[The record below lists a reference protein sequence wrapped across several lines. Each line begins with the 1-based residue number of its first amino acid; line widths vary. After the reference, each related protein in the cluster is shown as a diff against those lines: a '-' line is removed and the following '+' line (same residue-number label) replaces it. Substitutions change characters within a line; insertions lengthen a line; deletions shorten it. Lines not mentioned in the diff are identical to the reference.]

1 MAKKIDPKGKTA
13 VAKPRKKGRVIQYI
27 KEVVAETKKVTW
39 PSRKEL
45 TAYTT
50 AVLVLVVIMTVLVF
64 IVDSGMGQLFQLV
77 QGI

>member
-1 MAKKIDPKGKTA
+1 MAKKIVQKGKTA
-13 VAKPRKKGRVIQYI
+13 AGKPKKKGRVIQYF

-39 PSRKEL
+39 PTRKEL

-50 AVLVLVVIMTVLVF
+50 AVLVLVVIMAVLVF
-64 IVDSGMGQLFQLV
+64 IVDSGMGKLFQLV